1 MSKNLPNTVRIAERL
16 RRLVDFVGRWGAW
29 LVLPVVI
36 ITCIDVIGRKLAFED
51 DIGRVHSLQ
60 VWLSTKVSRF
70 FESTVLQE
78 LEWHF
83 HAALFALVLGYGVIY
98 NTHVR
103 IDLIRDSLHF
113 RKKAWLEFIGLT
125 FFMIPYCSLVIWF
138 AIDYTLSSY
147 GVSEQSA
154 STVGLHYRWIIKSV
168 LVFGLGI
175 ATLSGIAAWL
185 QVVTIL
191 WGPRELRFP
200 LMTLDWPEEE
210 TKIEG
215 KERVRLEDDYGLRLS
230 DAELEAKITAA
241 KSQLAALGYFGLY
254 GFDARLEAADK
265 VLLVGVALAGF
276 AYAPRIV
283 AVARAREQLPE

>member
-1 MSKNLPNTVRIAERL
+1 MNKAVQVAERL

-36 ITCIDVIGRKLAFED
+36 ITCIDVIGRKLAYED
-51 DIGRVHSLQ
+51 DAGRIHSLQ
-60 VWLSTKVSRF
+60 QWLSGTISRV

-103 IDLIRDSLHF
+103 IDLIRDNLEF
-113 RKKAWLEFIGLT
+113 RRKAWLEFIGLT
-125 FFMIPYCSLVIWF
+125 FFMLPYCALVMWF
-138 AIDYTLSSY
+138 AVDYTHSSY
-147 GVSEQSA
+147 FVSEQSA
-154 STVGLHYRWIIKSV
+154 STVGLHYRWLIKSV
-168 LVFGLGI
+168 LVFGLAI

-191 WGPRELRFP
+191 WGPREARFP

-230 DAELEAKITAA
+230 DTPDAA
-241 KSQLAALGYFGLY
+241 KPAPDAKAPPAA
-254 GFDARLEAADK
+254 
-265 VLLVGVALAGF
+265 
-276 AYAPRIV
+276 APATER
-283 AVARAREQLPE
+283 